1 VARAWVNPEKKMRS
15 QLDLIISNQ
24 SLDGQDEKLIT
35 VTDFART
42 LEEKNLVL
50 VGDGESFRVVP
61 KF

>member
-1 VARAWVNPEKKMRS
+1 
-15 QLDLIISNQ
+15 LIISNQ

-35 VTDFART
+35 VTDFVRT